1 MAMTWKRFWAPALA
15 AGCALAGMTAGDLA
29 RADSTTAYTWKR
41 WEHPLNAGV
50 TRTPLQSYHDVQ
62 VEATFWVKG
71 GATCTEPAE
80 GACTSTNTCFKGLAF
95 WDGTTSSPGTFKVRS
110 TFPTGNWCWKTCLLP
125 KTRPD
130 PNQPSLCTGD
140 SGLNQSGDISVNPDP
155 SATSP
160 LYSNGLLKA
169 PAGKRNLTYWNGTTF
184 FQWIGDTA
192 WNAPINHPANPSLWT
207 GYVTKRANAF
217 TVPNQPRDGFTNIL
231 VAPASQTQ
239 NNPPAGGF
247 KGFVTPSGCS
257 SAVVPSSCHYWDS
270 TYWQDFDQLVKDA
283 NDQGIVVVVAGV
295 MDPLNRGG
303 SNQNLN
309 PVVPFPTSADATAF
323 ARNLAAR
330 LAGNHV
336 VFSPS
341 FDTRAADATAQSGL
355 NAAGL
360 ISAVGSAIR
369 TAAPR
374 HLIGVHLAGG
384 SALGDYDQFQGQ
396 SWMSLQ
402 VFQSGH
408 HAGTCVTGLAND
420 YANFACRARAF
431 SLRFRCIGDTT
442 GNPTCTGSGAPAG
455 LTLKPAVNVEG
466 QYETL
471 GDNETRVQ
479 TRHTAWNSGL
489 SGSFG
494 FNIGVYPDITT
505 WSNPLAYNAA
515 NHLSDD
521 DLSRMKGLFKALP
534 WTELKPRHDLLV
546 EQNNSVPAICP
557 GPNGVNGKADW
568 LQLWKPLLAID
579 ATGRYMLAY
588 LPRPTPCTHSGSPQY
603 NPTTSIVLNNS
614 SLGIVCNQWTAKWIS
629 PGSTAAPGGF
639 PDATAGCNV
648 SGSTVTFS
656 VKTNTVTC
664 GAACDRVLQLTKKV
678 TGSNNSPIV
687 ASGSAV
693 DLELG
698 VALSDDGQTSTIT
711 GLTIR
716 NGLSLGGGFP
726 LSGTNAAFRKLPSA
740 ALDAAG
746 NFLVAWEEENA
757 DGTDDVVAARFDNK
771 LRPLGS
777 LFVLNDTTEGQQS
790 EPWVSGDD
798 SGNTVAV
805 WTNYSDD
812 DTIAGDIYGKVL
824 DSSGAPLGPEF
835 LISTDDLGNQI
846 DPQVQME
853 GGGDF
858 VVAWTEDATGDPP
871 PGSLV
876 AGAAKAR
883 TLAKTRGGVYYRVY
897 GSDGQPRDAARHVD
911 TGNPGRDRL
920 SRIEPQRH
928 GGFRLHVRSFDA
940 GGHDLGEHEED
951 CDREGNPIGNH

>member
-1 MAMTWKRFWAPALA
+1 MAMTWKRFWVPALA
-15 AGCALAGMTAGDLA
+15 AGCVLARLAAGDPA
-29 RADSTTAYTWKR
+29 QADSTTASTWQR
-41 WEHPLNAGV
+41 WEHPLNAAV
-50 TRTPLQSYHDVQ
+50 SRTPLQSYHDVQ
-62 VEATFWVKG
+62 VEATFWVKSG
-71 GATCTEPAE
+71 STCTEPTE
-80 GACTSTNTCFKGLAF
+80 GTCTSSNTCFKGLAF
-95 WDGTTSSPGTFKVRS
+95 WDGTTALPGTFKVRS
-110 TFPTGNWCWKTCLLP
+110 AFPTGNWCWKTCLLP
-125 KTRPD
+125 KSRPN
-130 PNQPSLCTGD
+130 PSQPSICTSD
-140 SGLNQSGDISVNPDP
+140 TGLNQAGDVTISPASP
-155 SATSP
+155 ATNP

-192 WNAPINHPANPSLWT
+192 WNAPIYHNPDPTVWRN
-207 GYVTKRANAF
+207 YVTKRARNF
-217 TVPNQPRDGFTNIL
+217 GVGDGFTNVL

-239 NNPPAGGF
+239 GNPPAGGF

-257 SAVVPSSCHYWDS
+257 STVVPSNCHYWDS
-270 TYWQDFDQLVKDA
+270 TYWQDFDLLVKDA

-330 LAGNHV
+330 LAGNFV

-360 ISAVGSAIR
+360 ISAVGVAIH

-374 HLIGVHLAGG
+374 QLIGVHLAGG
-384 SALGDYDQFQGQ
+384 SALSDYDQFQGQ
-396 SWMSLQ
+396 PWMSLQ

-408 HAGTCVTGLAND
+408 HAGTCVTGVTND
-420 YANFACRARAF
+420 YANFSCRARSF

-442 GNPTCTGSGAPAG
+442 GNPTCTNSGAPAG

-494 FNIGVYPDITT
+494 FNIGVFPDITT
-505 WSNPLAYNAA
+505 WSNPLAYNSA

-521 DLSRMKGLFKALP
+521 DLSRMKGLFKAMP
-534 WTELKPRHDLLV
+534 WTELTPRHDLLV
-546 EQNNSVPAICP
+546 EQNNSVPSLCS
-557 GPNGVNGKADW
+557 GGNGVNGKADW
-568 LQLWKPLLAID
+568 LQLWKPTLAVD
-579 ATGRYMLAY
+579 ATSRYILAY
-588 LPRPTPCTHSGSPQY
+588 LPRPTPCTHSGSPTF
-603 NPTTSIVLNNS
+603 NPATSIVLNNS
-614 SLGIVCNQWTAKWIS
+614 LGIVCSEWTAKWIS
-629 PGSTAAPGGF
+629 PGSTTGSSGF
-639 PDATAGCNV
+639 ADAVAGCNN

-656 VKTNTVTC
+656 VKTGTVTC

-678 TGSNNSPIV
+678 KSSDNSPIV
-687 ASGSAV
+687 ASSTSF
-693 DLELG
+693 DLEPG
-698 VALSDDGQTSTIT
+698 ITLSDDGQTSTIT
-711 GLTIR
+711 GQLIR
-716 NGLSLGGGFP
+716 SGLPRGGAVA
-726 LSGTNAAFRKLPSA
+726 LSGSSAAFRKLPSV
-740 ALDAAG
+740 ALDAAS

-757 DGTDDVVAARFDNK
+757 DGTDDIVAARFDAQ
-771 LRPLGS
+771 LTPLGAP
-777 LFVLNDTTEGQQS
+777 FVLNDTIEGQQS

-824 DSSGAPLGPEF
+824 DSSGAPLGSEF
-835 LISTDDLGNQI
+835 LISTDNLGNQI
-846 DPQVQME
+846 MPQVQME
-853 GGGDF
+853 GGGEF
-858 VVAWTEDATGDPP
+858 VVAWTEDPTGDPP
-871 PGSLV
+871 PSSLV
-876 AGAAKAR
+876 AGIAKAR
-883 TLAKTRGGVYYRVY
+883 ALSKAKGGVYYRVF
-897 GSDGQPRDAARHVD
+897 GSDGHPHGSVRHVD
-911 TGNPGRDRL
+911 TGNPGQDRL
-920 SRIEPQRH
+920 SRIETQPH
-928 GGFRLHVRSFDA
+928 GGFKLHLRSFDA
-940 GGHDLGEHEED
+940 GGHDLGEHEQD
-951 CDREGNPIGNH
+951 CDRDGNPTGSH